1 MLNTRYSSKGTL
13 YIQQNIHTINNLMV
27 SYRSIVQYNYYEI
40 INKTTRFIIKKLLF
54 LAEK

>member
-1 MLNTRYSSKGTL
+1 MLNIRHSSNGTL

-40 INKTTRFIIKKLLF
+40 INKTTRFIIKQLLL